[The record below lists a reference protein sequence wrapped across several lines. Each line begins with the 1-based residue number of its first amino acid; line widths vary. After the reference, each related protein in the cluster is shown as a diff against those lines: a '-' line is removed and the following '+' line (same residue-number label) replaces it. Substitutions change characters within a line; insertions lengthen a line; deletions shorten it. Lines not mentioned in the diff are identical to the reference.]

1 MNRTA
6 GFYPVGREFESLR
19 DDLKVLELHI
29 ICKGVNMKYIAKFV
43 NGYHVSFNTETY
55 ENTQVFYLRK
65 DAVEAVKKM
74 NQIKL
79 QRAANG

>member
-1 MNRTA
+1 MR
-6 GFYPVGREFESLR
+6 YV
-19 DDLKVLELHI
+19 
-29 ICKGVNMKYIAKFV
+29 AKFV
-43 NGYHVSFNTETY
+43 NSFWVSFDTENY

-74 NQIKL
+74 NQSKL

>member
-1 MNRTA
+1 MEN
-6 GFYPVGREFESLR
+6 Y
-19 DDLKVLELHI
+19 KV
-29 ICKGVNMKYIAKFV
+29 KFV
-43 NGYHVSFNTETY
+43 NGFWVSFNTESY

-79 QRAANG
+79 KRAANG